1 MKRDPPN
8 CCSQLMMVC
17 RPFVSKVVLV
27 KATYTHNLHTKNAER
42 KKCREDED
50 ILKLQEKSAA
60 SPVHRVLLP
69 EISVA
74 SPVHRVLLPD
84 YQKKP
89 KPGVS
94 GSQPGTPGAVT
105 GKVGSQPGTP
115 GAATGLT
122 EDVETRRIR

>member
-1 MKRDPPN
+1 
-8 CCSQLMMVC
+8 MMVC

-60 SPVHRVLLP
+60 
-69 EISVA
+69 I
-74 SPVHRVLLPD
+74 PVHRVLLPD
-84 YQKKP
+84 YQNKP